1 MCDPVSATVIT
12 SMAMAS
18 MAMMP
23 PGRDSPSAPP
33 PYVPPP
39 PPPAP
44 TPLTPQ
50 TPGQLSLGAKSPYET
65 KLKARQR
72 RQRPLPVSA
81 MAGLNIP
88 SAGEG
93 GVT

>member
-1 MCDPVSATVIT
+1 MCDPVSAVVLGT
-12 SMAMAS
+12 MAVANMAIP
-18 MAMMP
+18 MTREPDM
-23 PGRDSPSAPP
+23 PP

-50 TPGQLSLGAKSPYET
+50 APGQLSLGAKSPYET
-65 KLKARQR
+65 KLKARHR
-72 RQRPLPVSA
+72 RQKPLPVSA

-88 SAGEG
+88 SAGDG
-93 GVT
+93 GSP

>member
-1 MCDPVSATVIT
+1 MCDPVSATVIG
-12 SMAMAS
+12 SMALAS
-18 MAMMP
+18 MAMIP
-23 PGRDSPSAPP
+23 PGGEPNMPP

-65 KLKARQR
+65 KLKARHR
-72 RQRPLPVSA
+72 RQKHLPVSA

-93 GVT
+93 GTS